1 MPVKFNQYW
10 TIKTAMRDEYGKF
23 MIKTFIPGMNSLGIH
38 VVAGWVVLVGSYS
51 EIFVEGMASDLEII
65 EKAMRNPKFDKL
77 KHQLLNYVKAYKTKI
92 LISTGKKDSYSID
105 IEEDVFKFNQVW
117 DIISESKEK
126 YEDYVVNEYYPLM
139 EKSEISVAGEWEVL
153 IGDGPHIICEG
164 RVRDSCMLLN
174 TLKSKE
180 FRVARRKLKRLV
192 NNYRSRIL
200 TFHIH
205 KVKGYKS
212 ASYNM
217 LGDA

>member
-10 TIKTAMRDEYGKF
+10 TIKTATRDEYGKF
-23 MIKTFIPGMNSLGIH
+23 LIKTFIPGMNSLGIH

-51 EIFVEGMASDLEII
+51 EIFVEGMDSDLEII
-65 EKAMRNPKFDKL
+65 EKAMRHQKFDEL
-77 KHQLLNYVKAYKTKI
+77 KHELLNYVKAYKTKI
-92 LISTGKKDSYSID
+92 LIPTGKKDSYSID

-117 DIISESKEK
+117 DIISETKEK
-126 YEDYVVNEYYPLM
+126 YEDYVVNDYYPLM

-164 RVRDSCMLLN
+164 RVRDSSRLLK

-180 FRVARRKLKRLV
+180 FRAARRNLKRLV
-192 NNYRSRIL
+192 DNYRSRIL

-212 ASYNM
+212 ASYHM
-217 LGDA
+217 LGEA